1 MTEKQLLEKV
11 KTALN
16 ITGEFQDNTL
26 LLYIQE
32 VQSYLLSAGVS
43 KKTVQSEKAVGV
55 ITRGVAD
62 LWQYGSG
69 STNFSSYFLQR
80 AIQLCYERG

>member
-26 LLYIQE
+26 LLYIQD
-32 VQSYLLSAGVS
+32 VQS
-43 KKTVQSEKAVGV
+43 
-55 ITRGVAD
+55 
-62 LWQYGSG
+62 
-69 STNFSSYFLQR
+69 
-80 AIQLCYERG
+80 